1 VYGFGFKKLFTK
13 QRCDFNL
20 LKTLCKTEQISK
32 VFKKSPFDYRQRK
45 ADAEPVFT
53 WVPGHRLRVVE
64 LVIALPWIWQLRLL
78 SAFRSANQLRLSR
91 CRNWHSVGP
100 CHKAGF
106 TLPTLVFIK
115 QGLHVNVC
123 ATIFF
128 ETFMCRFPA
137 FINQQI
143 AYFNIISSWV

>member
-1 VYGFGFKKLFTK
+1 
-13 QRCDFNL
+13 
-20 LKTLCKTEQISK
+20 
-32 VFKKSPFDYRQRK
+32 
-45 ADAEPVFT
+45 
-53 WVPGHRLRVVE
+53 VE

-143 AYFNIISSWV
+143 AYFNIISSWKCCLMHFPAISRAAENTSGTSKASGNGQ